1 MSNILEKAMEKVKT
15 FFSGVVTPEEIE
27 AIKSWVKLAETPVT
41 PDVPKKPLEVK
52 TKDGKIFSI
61 EGELKAESVIKEAT
75 PEGLVDVADGEYELE
90 DGTKIKVVGG
100 KISEVAAKATDN
112 TNTVP
117 AEMAKVI
124 AQLSE
129 QKNAIEV
136 KFEAQT
142 KEIDEL
148 KKQLVVLSK
157 HMTKILETPIN
168 TVTKTKVDIE
178 NMSAFERRNYYKSLQ
193 NG

>member
-168 TVTKTKVDIE
+168 TVTETKVDIE
-178 NMSAFERRNYYKSLQ
+178 KMSAFERRNYHKSLQ